1 VIVLTEETMKDGK
14 RLSNE
19 KRAELLH
26 QKSQLIQEI
35 EQVSA
40 KGKAGKYSQAF
51 TTKLMQELAAKVVK
65 IDKKLTNS

>member
-1 VIVLTEETMKDGK
+1 MKDVK
-14 RLSNE
+14 MLSNE

-40 KGKAGKYSQAF
+40 KGRAGKYSEAF
-51 TTKLMQELAAKVVK
+51 TTKLMKELAAKVVK

>member
-1 VIVLTEETMKDGK
+1 MKEAK

-40 KGKAGKYSQAF
+40 KGKAGKYSPAF

>member
-1 VIVLTEETMKDGK
+1 MKEGK
-14 RLSNE
+14 PLSNE

-40 KGKAGKYSQAF
+40 KGKAGKYSAAF
-51 TTKLMQELAAKVVK
+51 TTKLMQELATKVVK